1 VTSTLT
7 TVFSAFSSFGLTAV
21 SAWFASERIV
31 FNRHKG
37 DKWLAEILDDV
48 SATSY
53 RWVKKTAPEKSKTAL
68 SWSARIV
75 RRATTPLRRMSAIFG
90 RSSGSA
96 GSADSVEVESSPP
109 LYASPVI
116 LPSTAIMAP
125 GPDLASPTEPVV
137 RFQLG
142 RKEERNSDEAS
153 GRPSDAS
160 PVASPTTPPSSPE
173 PKVEISAARA
183 RFMDLVRS
191 AIMVNRLI
199 GIGDE
204 AKERVSSSL
213 IDGKATDR
221 KSVAIIMP
229 RSSRVAGLVPRL
241 QNMGPTQD
249 IAAHTALV
257 RHMQVS
263 ANQVTTLAP
272 VVNHVPQFSPDGK
285 FLATSSWDRTSVIF
299 HVGVCLIEVSLRCTT
314 ERFVRNNSLPI
325 VCCCTPPDSLVKL
338 HGKSGPFGKQAS

>member
-1 VTSTLT
+1 MTSTLT

-21 SAWFASERIV
+21 SAWFASERFV

-37 DKWLAEILDDV
+37 EKWLAEILDDV

-53 RWVKKTAPEKSKTAL
+53 RWVKKTAPEKSMTAL
-68 SWSARIV
+68 TWSARIV
-75 RRATTPLRRMSAIFG
+75 RRATTPLGRMSAIFG

-96 GSADSVEVESSPP
+96 GSADSVKVESSPP
-109 LYASPVI
+109 LCASPVT

-125 GPDLASPTEPVV
+125 RSDLTVQL
-137 RFQLG
+137 QLG
-142 RKEERNSDEAS
+142 HKEERNSDEHS

-160 PVASPTTPPSSPE
+160 PVASPTTSPSSPE

-183 RFMDLVRS
+183 RFMDLVQRT
-191 AIMVNRLI
+191 IRMNKLI
-199 GIGDE
+199 GIRDE

-221 KSVAIIMP
+221 KSVAIVMP
-229 RSSRVAGLVPRL
+229 RSSRVAGLVPKL
-241 QNMGPTQD
+241 QSMGPTQD

-257 RHMQVS
+257 KHMQVS
-263 ANQVTTLAP
+263 ANQVTVFAP
-272 VVNHVPQFSPDGK
+272 VVNHIPQFSPDGK

-299 HVGVCLIEVSLRCTT
+299 HVGVCLIGASLRCTT
-314 ERFVRNNSLPI
+314 EQLVRKHSLPTAR
-325 VCCCTPPDSLVKL
+325 CCIPPDSVVKL

>member
-1 VTSTLT
+1 MTSTLT

-21 SAWFASERIV
+21 SAWFASERFV

-37 DKWLAEILDDV
+37 EKWLAEILDDV

-53 RWVKKTAPEKSKTAL
+53 RWVKKTAPEKSMTAL
-68 SWSARIV
+68 TWSARIV
-75 RRATTPLRRMSAIFG
+75 RRATTPLGRMSAIFG

-96 GSADSVEVESSPP
+96 GSADSVKVESSPP
-109 LYASPVI
+109 LCASPVI

-125 GPDLASPTEPVV
+125 KSDLTVQ
-137 RFQLG
+137 FQLG
-142 RKEERNSDEAS
+142 HKEERNSDEHI

-160 PVASPTTPPSSPE
+160 PVASPTTSPSSPE

-183 RFMDLVRS
+183 RFMDLVQRT
-191 AIMVNRLI
+191 IRMNKLI
-199 GIGDE
+199 GIRDE

-213 IDGKATDR
+213 IDGKAADR

-263 ANQVTTLAP
+263 ANQVTTFAL
-272 VVNHVPQFSPDGK
+272 VNRVPQFSPDGK

-299 HVGVCLIEVSLRCTT
+299 HVGVCLIEVSLPCTT
-314 ERFVRNNSLPI
+314 EKVVRNNSLPI
-325 VCCCTPPDSLVKL
+325 VCCCIPPDSLAKS
-338 HGKSGPFGKQAS
+338 HGKSGPFRK

>member
-1 VTSTLT
+1 M
-7 TVFSAFSSFGLTAV
+7 

-53 RWVKKTAPEKSKTAL
+53 RWVKKTAPEKSMTAL
-68 SWSARIV
+68 TWSARIV

-96 GSADSVEVESSPP
+96 GSADSVGAESSPP
-109 LYASPVI
+109 LYSSPVI
-116 LPSTAIMAP
+116 LPSTGIMAP
-125 GPDLASPTEPVV
+125 KPDLTSPTEPVV

-142 RKEERNSDEAS
+142 RKEERNSDEPS
-153 GRPSDAS
+153 RRPSDVS

-213 IDGKATDR
+213 IDGKAADR

-263 ANQVTTLAP
+263 ANQVTTFAL
-272 VVNHVPQFSPDGK
+272 VNRVPQFSPDGK

-299 HVGVCLIEVSLRCTT
+299 HVGVCRIDVSLRRIT
-314 ERFVRNNSLPI
+314 ERFVRNNSPLI
-325 VCCCTPPDSLVKL
+325 RSCCILLDSLAKL
-338 HGKSGPFGKQAS
+338 HGKSAPSEKQTL